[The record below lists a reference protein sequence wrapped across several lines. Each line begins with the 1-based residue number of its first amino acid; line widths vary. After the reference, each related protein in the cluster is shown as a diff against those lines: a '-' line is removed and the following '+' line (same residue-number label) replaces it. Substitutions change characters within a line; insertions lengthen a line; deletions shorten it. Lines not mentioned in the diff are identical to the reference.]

1 MRIATRLSLLI
12 ILAFGVWAYPG
23 CGSREGDAG
32 DGASSSGAAGVG
44 FMVGQA
50 APDFSLDRVAGGR
63 LDLKELRGKTVLVDF
78 WDTWCPPCRRALPHL
93 EELSREHSR
102 DFVVVGVSLGQE
114 GSAKVKAYVEKG
126 GFTFPFVFGDADV
139 FQKFGVQNL
148 PTTFLL
154 DADGV
159 IRKKWVGG
167 YPRGAYEQEIL
178 KLLDS

>member
-1 MRIATRLSLLI
+1 VRIATRFSLLI
-12 ILAFGVWAYPG
+12 ILAFGLWSYPG
-23 CGSREGDAG
+23 CGSRAQVVD
-32 DGASSSGAAGVG
+32 VG
-44 FMVGQA
+44 SEVGQT
-50 APDFSLDRVAGGR
+50 APAFSLERVDGGR

-114 GSAKVKAYVEKG
+114 GPSKVKAYVEKG

-154 DADGV
+154 DANGV
-159 IRKKWVGG
+159 IRNKWVGG
-167 YPRGAYEQEIL
+167 YPKGAYEQEIF
-178 KLLDS
+178 KLLEN